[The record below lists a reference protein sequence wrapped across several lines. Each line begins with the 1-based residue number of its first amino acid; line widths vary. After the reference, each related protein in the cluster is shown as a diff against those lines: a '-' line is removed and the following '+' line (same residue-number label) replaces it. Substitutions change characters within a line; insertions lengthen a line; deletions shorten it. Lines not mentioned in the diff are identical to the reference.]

1 MKSILKI
8 KSNQTF
14 RDVLL
19 PHDNFRNDFPN
30 SPPPPYLI
38 QNMELNIKEGVSFKI
53 LLNKQITIVNI
64 FQPTNF

>member
-19 PHDNFRNDFPN
+19 PHDNFRNDFTN
-30 SPPPPYLI
+30 STPPPYLI

-64 FQPTNF
+64 F